1 MIVID
6 RISRQLGGVWVLR
19 GVSLR
24 VGAGELVALVGPS
37 GAGKSVLLKHII
49 GLMQPDG
56 GTVQVNGT
64 PLSGITYESLSRLRR
79 SMGYVFQDGALIDWL
94 TVRENL
100 LLAIPDAER
109 RLHEGRAEEAVYE
122 ALRRVNLPSSV
133 LEKHP
138 SELSG
143 GMRKRAG
150 VARATLNAP
159 QLVLYDEPTTG
170 LDPQNVLA
178 INECILAVRRDLGAT
193 SVVVTH
199 DMGSVAHFADRVVML
214 AGGVVTFDGTV
225 GQFFSCSSPSV
236 MTFRGIAERLDD
248 GDPSWRT
255 THVDVTR

>member
-1 MIVID
+1 MIAID
-6 RISRQLGGVWVLR
+6 HLCKRLGGAWVLR
-19 GVSLR
+19 DVSLSVR
-24 VGAGELVALVGPS
+24 EGEVVALVGPS

-49 GLMQPDG
+49 GLVQPDS
-56 GTVQVNGT
+56 GTVRVNGT
-64 PLSGITYESLSRLRR
+64 SLSGITYESLSRLRR

-100 LLAIPDAER
+100 LLAIPDRER
-109 RLHEGRAEEAVYE
+109 QRNQSRAEDAVYE
-122 ALRRVNLPSSV
+122 AMRRANLPSTV
-133 LEKHP
+133 LEKLP

-143 GMRKRAG
+143 GMRKRTG

-193 SVVVTH
+193 SVVITH

-214 AGGVVTFDGTV
+214 AGGAITFDGSV
-225 GQFFSCSSPSV
+225 GQFFASNSPPV

-255 THVDVTR
+255 TPVDATR